1 MWIGSTAAT
10 PLEKDSLP
18 HMGNWDG
25 DYIIYHSKWYYILR
39 LKGDIIS
46 NYTEIIGAI

>member
-1 MWIGSTAAT
+1 MWIAGIATT

-25 DYIIYHSKWYYILR
+25 DYIIYHSSQDTVVHMPEVILL
-39 LKGDIIS
+39 LKI
-46 NYTEIIGAI
+46 